1 MTNPDLIYMM
11 HEHRY
16 QKLLAEAERV
26 RAQRAVANGQATRS
40 GGWPPNLAT
49 RLGRASTARR
59 RCDSIGQL
67 W

>member
-40 GGWPPNLAT
+40 GGWPLT
-49 RLGRASTARR
+49 WLRDLVVRRLRGVAVT
-59 RCDSIGQL
+59 Q
-67 W
+67 